1 MLRLLAT
8 NMTVVICFAGQYA
21 AMKVQ
26 VHQNVD
32 GLRTMSF
39 LSSKNNLDFRRLSW
53 FQMLI
58 DTQCVDN
65 SKLTKLRPTTTDHT
79 RIIFFY

>member
-32 GLRTMSF
+32 GLCTMSF
-39 LSSKNNLDFRRLSW
+39 LSSK
-53 FQMLI
+53 
-58 DTQCVDN
+58 
-65 SKLTKLRPTTTDHT
+65 KLK
-79 RIIFFY
+79 